1 MSGFER
7 TYSVIVVSASEKVN
21 QALAECLSGPSFS
34 PVRFVADIGSV
45 KRALVERAYDF
56 VIVNSPLPDD
66 PGIRFAVDASEAE
79 GTVVLFMA
87 RAEMYEDVF
96 ERLVGRGVFVFQKPI
111 SRSAFEM
118 AVGWLMSAREKIRK
132 TEIRTLSFEE
142 KMNEIRLVNRAK
154 WLLISHLQMTEPDAH
169 RYIEKQAM
177 DRCISKK
184 TVAEEIIRTY
194 T

>member
-34 PVRFVADIGSV
+34 PVRFVADIGSA

-87 RAEMYEDVF
+87 RAELYEDVC
-96 ERLVGRGVFVFQKPI
+96 ERVGGRGGLVFQRPSI
-111 SRSAFEM
+111 GA
-118 AVGWLMSAREKIRK
+118 
-132 TEIRTLSFEE
+132 
-142 KMNEIRLVNRAK
+142 
-154 WLLISHLQMTEPDAH
+154 
-169 RYIEKQAM
+169 
-177 DRCISKK
+177 
-184 TVAEEIIRTY
+184 
-194 T
+194 